1 MSDREAIEKDDLDL
15 GFDPS
20 EVRASVN
27 SEDWQES
34 MFDDGQE
41 QRGAFLGTVFALC
54 PSGKYYTPWACSN
67 VDPCPVCNGKGTIS
81 QGRMQ
86 DLVYD
91 VLRFLQCEIVGQ
103 TIRNRDKA
111 PLTIKLLCLL
121 YKTRMRFAPITC
133 AACGGL
139 GSREAYLDD
148 LWHEK
153 ADLALGTVDLYL
165 EHGEGDPCDLF
176 ATEYRD
182 RENGEG
188 EDWDDDLDW

>member
-54 PSGKYYTPWACSN
+54 PSGKYYTPWANSN

-81 QGRMQ
+81 PEWRDRLYYAIQSFRQ
-86 DLVYD
+86 K
-91 VLRFLQCEIVGQ
+91 VLYTRLPTRVMVLTHPRFLMPVQCEH
-103 TIRNRDKA
+103 
-111 PLTIKLLCLL
+111 
-121 YKTRMRFAPITC
+121 
-133 AACGGL
+133 CGGS
-139 GSREAYLDD
+139 GSREAHLDE
-148 LWHEK
+148 LWYEK
-153 ADLALGTVDLYL
+153 ANDALSSVGLCL
-165 EHGEGDPCDLF
+165 ESGEGDPCDLF

-188 EDWDDDLDW
+188 EDWNDDLDW